1 MYGAKAQTTK
11 EREGQAAYERWV
23 QSELSGDPRL
33 TALRVLYNDERDY
46 RDVRPET
53 WDYFDLQEM
62 TGGAESMDTQH
73 ITVLEGTYDP
83 TDGEIVATTA
93 GGERVTYDSFTV
105 SGLER
110 ARERA
115 VQNPD
120 FAFQIARD
128 QIYHD
133 NYHGPVKEMW
143 RTQTDYDT
151 VFYGSTFPQDV
162 IDQLGERGR
171 MIIKEL
177 AYDDEAKKGFLYGF
191 RKAKNDNMEF
201 FAIRLANATPE
212 FFAGYLQKHGFT
224 AEQLAGV
231 DSHHY
236 GQFVVTASTGDTDMS
251 EVAKAQAALFDQAA
265 EDLTGERHH
274 FGQLEAGVDAYD
286 LFKRAPN
293 LWKAYRQ
300 YHRHLAQHLNG
311 VPLHDDLYD
320 YLVTLHETTG
330 GHVLT
335 DHERLRLGNQLDNN
349 KITAD
354 LALACKKLLTYSH
367 YATLNGK
374 LDEFRRTGVFTDIS
388 GDDLMQA
395 YGNDA
400 GSEGSAAAERGD
412 TFNDCDMVYGEQST
426 NAAADMAD
434 RLGISLEEA
443 LRIMNKKSERWSQ
456 GECRN
461 CERDTQIW
469 AEADGGCNVCRK
481 CANEHTVWGQQG
493 LDREKRRA
501 QAEREVM
508 DRLPVL
514 EDSLQQI
521 APETPEDTEVSE
533 GTTRYVGGRQQMY
546 LRQVTLGGARYTW
559 VDTTTGIPVDD
570 SQA

>member
-1 MYGAKAQTTK
+1 MHGASATQTK
-11 EREGQAAYERWV
+11 EREAEAAYERWV
-23 QSELSGDPRL
+23 QSELTGDPRL
-33 TALRVLYNDERDY
+33 AALRVLYNDERDY

-73 ITVLEGTYDP
+73 ITILEGEYDP
-83 TDGEIVATTA
+83 VTDEIVAATA

-115 VQNPD
+115 AQNPD
-120 FAFQIARD
+120 FTFQITRD

-191 RKAKNDNMEF
+191 RKGKDDNMEF

-212 FFAGYLQKHGFT
+212 FFAGYLQKHGFK
-224 AEQLAGV
+224 AEQFAGV
-231 DSHHY
+231 DSHEF
-236 GQFVVTASTGDTDMS
+236 GQFVVTANTGDTDIR

-265 EDLTGERHH
+265 EELTGERHH
-274 FGQLEAGVDAYD
+274 YGQLEEGVDAYD

-300 YHRHLAQHLNG
+300 YHRHLAQHFNG
-311 VPLHDDLYD
+311 VPMHDDLYD
-320 YLVTLHETTG
+320 YLTALHTTTG
-330 GHVLT
+330 DHVLT
-335 DHERLRLGNQLDNN
+335 DNEQIRLGRQLNN
-349 KITAD
+349 GKITAD
-354 LALACKKLLTYSH
+354 LALACKKLMTYSH
-367 YATLNGK
+367 YATLNKK
-374 LDEFRRTGVFTDIS
+374 LEDYRATGVITDID
-388 GDDLMQA
+388 GADIMQA
-395 YGNDA
+395 YGGAA
-400 GSEGSAAAERGD
+400 GGEGSAAAERGE

-426 NAAADMAD
+426 TNAAEMAD
-434 RLGISLEEA
+434 RMGISLEEA
-443 LRIMNKKSERWSQ
+443 LRRLSQKPERWSG

-481 CANEHTVWGQQG
+481 CANEHTVWGEQG
-493 LDREKRRA
+493 LEREKRRA
-501 QAEREVM
+501 QAEREVAE
-508 DRLPVL
+508 RLSVL
-514 EDSLQQI
+514 EAELY
-521 APETPEDTEVSE
+521 ETTEELLEETAIPE
-533 GTTRYVGGRQQMY
+533 GTTRYVAGQQQIFM
-546 LRQVTLGGARYTW
+546 RWVTLGGARHAW
-559 VDTTTGIPVDD
+559 VNTATGRPVDD
-570 SQA
+570 DQA